1 MARALLVRWLVLQTL
16 GKGFGEMKKTLLTG
30 IAALLLTT
38 GAAHADGLLPP
49 KKYDYLFPGPI
60 VITRKSTPEELA
72 PVCGGQKFLGGCA
85 VRIAYVC
92 QIFLL
97 DDEWLERFG
106 LTYKTALR
114 HEIGHCNGWGAD
126 HAGDWSPELGE
137 EEWPD
142 PYELQPDQ
150 IFEGPFRFLE
160 LGKRRL
166 KEMENK

>member
-60 VITRKSTPEELA
+60 VITRKSTPEKLV
-72 PVCGGQKFLGGCA
+72 PICGEQKFLGGCS

-126 HAGDWSPELGE
+126 HAGGWSPELGE

-150 IFEGPFRFLE
+150 VFEGPSIISIS
-160 LGKRRL
+160 
-166 KEMENK
+166 